1 MKSFLRIQLFV
12 LLSLF
17 SSTVFSQ
24 AGMWTWISGSNV
36 QGALGVY
43 GTQGVPSVNNYP
55 PGLYEYSEWKD
66 LQGNFWLYGGWD
78 PPYSDLW
85 KFNPSTLEWT
95 WVKGN
100 GFTFQ
105 NPVYG
110 IKGVSNPA
118 NTPGERPDCSA
129 SWVDLNGNLWLF
141 GGDITRN
148 DLWKYDI
155 STNEWTWVSGS
166 NM

>member
-43 GTQGVPSVNNYP
+43 GVQGIPSVNNHP
-55 PGLYEYSEWKD
+55 PGLYEYAEWKD
-66 LQGNFWLYGGWD
+66 LQGNFWLYGGCF
-78 PPYSDLW
+78 PTNSDLW
-85 KFNPSTLEWT
+85 KYDPVTNEWT

-100 GFTFQ
+100 GWSWQ
-105 NPVYG
+105 LPVYG
-110 IKGVSNPA
+110 TMGVPDPA
-118 NTPGERPDCSA
+118 N
-129 SWVDLNGNLWLF
+129 
-141 GGDITRN
+141 
-148 DLWKYDI
+148 
-155 STNEWTWVSGS
+155 
-166 NM
+166 